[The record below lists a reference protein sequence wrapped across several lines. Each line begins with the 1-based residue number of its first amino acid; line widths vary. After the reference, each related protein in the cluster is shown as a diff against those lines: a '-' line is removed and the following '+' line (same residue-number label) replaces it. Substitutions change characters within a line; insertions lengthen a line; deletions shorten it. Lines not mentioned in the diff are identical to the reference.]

1 LFHSGHYS
9 HFVVLIYFDASNGL
23 QADLLHY
30 SYNKKPNRRNKVN
43 VFHNGHRFSES
54 TGPPVLL
61 HLLFLTLFSRHIHQ
75 AHHHDIPVPE
85 NGLT

>member
-1 LFHSGHYS
+1 M
-9 HFVVLIYFDASNGL
+9 
-23 QADLLHY
+23 HY

-61 HLLFLTLFSRHIHQ
+61 HLLFLTLFLGTSIKRITMIFQ
-75 AHHHDIPVPE
+75 YRKTA
-85 NGLT
+85 